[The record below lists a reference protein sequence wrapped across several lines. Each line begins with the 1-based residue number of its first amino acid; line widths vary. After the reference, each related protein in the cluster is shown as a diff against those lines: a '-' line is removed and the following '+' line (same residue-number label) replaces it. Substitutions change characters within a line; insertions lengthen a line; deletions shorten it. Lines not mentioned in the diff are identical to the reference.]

1 MRTLRST
8 LTLTL
13 CAGLLVSCG
22 SNADEVPDSTTAAP
36 VATPTQPAQPQ
47 PQPRMSADVNT
58 AAPPSPAAQRPAPDP
73 ADTDGKD
80 AAPQSSNTAPPKSTV
95 LPGLPDKQAKV
106 IGNIDKELTYNGMTL
121 RLSEPKFHPAEPGRM
136 PHITAIVTVTTKA
149 DERRITDQAFW
160 LRMADGTIM
169 ENATREPKEHVVTA
183 DHALTL
189 QVQFVALEPGRYS
202 FVIDERTLPNPPQ
215 PRGWIVDVT

>member
-22 SNADEVPDSTTAAP
+22 HDADETTDEAPDTMTAAP
-36 VATPTQPAQPQ
+36 VTPPTQPAQP
-47 PQPRMSADVNT
+47 RISADVNT
-58 AAPPSPAAQRPAPDP
+58 TAPPSPTVPRPAPDP
-73 ADTDGKD
+73 ADANSKD
-80 AAPQSSNTAPPKSTV
+80 AAPQSSNTGVPKSTV

-106 IGNIDKELTYNGMTL
+106 IGDIDKELTYNGMTL
-121 RLSEPKFHPAEPGRM
+121 RLSEPAFHPAEPGRM
-136 PHITAIVTVTTKA
+136 PHITAIITVTTNA

-202 FVIDERTLPNPPQ
+202 FVIDERTLPNPPR
-215 PRGWIVDVT
+215 PTGWIVDVV

>member
-13 CAGLLVSCG
+13 CAGLLASCG
-22 SNADEVPDSTTAAP
+22 SNAEEAPDTTTAAP
-36 VATPTQPAQPQ
+36 VASPTQPAQP
-47 PQPRMSADVNT
+47 RISADVNT
-58 AAPPSPAAQRPAPDP
+58 TAPPSPTVPRPAPDP
-73 ADTDGKD
+73 ADANSKG
-80 AAPQSSNTAPPKSTV
+80 AAPQSSNTGVPKSTV

-106 IGNIDKELTYNGMTL
+106 IGDIDKELTYNGMTL
-121 RLSEPKFHPAEPGRM
+121 RLSEPAFHPAEPGRM

-169 ENATREPKEHVVTA
+169 ENATTKPQEHVVTA

-215 PRGWIVDVT
+215 PRGWIVDVV